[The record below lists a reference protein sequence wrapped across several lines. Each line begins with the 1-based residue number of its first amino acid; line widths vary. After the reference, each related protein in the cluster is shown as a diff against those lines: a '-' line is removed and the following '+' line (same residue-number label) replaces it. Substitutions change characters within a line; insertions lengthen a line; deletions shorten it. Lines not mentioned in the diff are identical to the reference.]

1 MANHTD
7 NITILNAVST
17 TTTSGAFDVSMRRA
31 KSLQFV
37 NTLSTAG
44 IVAFTGKVSNDGA
57 FWVDYNRFI
66 SNATT
71 DAKVASIS
79 LTSLTTSG
87 VLFIPHD
94 DYFRYIK
101 ITATATRTGGSLASS
116 AIGDWTV
123 TMQTSS

>member
-7 NITILNAVST
+7 NIIVLNAVST
-17 TTTSGAFDVSMRRA
+17 TTVSGAFDVSMRRA
-31 KSLQFV
+31 RSLQCT

-44 IVAFTGKVSNDGA
+44 SVAFTGEVSNDGA

-71 DAKVASIS
+71 DAKVASLS

-87 VLFIPHD
+87 ILFIPED
-94 DYFRYIK
+94 DYFRYIRVTG
-101 ITATATRTGGSLASS
+101 TATATGGSLAS
-116 AIGDWTV
+116 ADIGDWTV